1 MSNDFWAGY
10 LSGAIGIVIGNPLDL
25 VKTRL
30 QAGQVISGSL
40 GSPQSIRSHFDTAT
54 SLVRGATAPI
64 LGYGALNAI
73 LFVAYNRTL
82 MGISPHPVPDPTDPV
97 GVPLSHIWLA
107 GAVGGLAS
115 WVISSPTE
123 LVKCR
128 AQLATHDSISTWSV
142 TKDILRRTGLKG
154 LYYGGGVT
162 SVRDSTKLPIRQ
174 LQEYFSAV
182 ALPAL
187 SLGLQYFRSTL
198 LKQGF
203 KLKDRHAPFSL
214 AFRQKGRP
222 SYNLQWG
229 RRGILSWLRVGDI

>member
-82 MGISPHPVPDPTDPV
+82 MGISPCPVPDPTDPV

-128 AQLATHDSISTWSV
+128 AQLATHESISSWSV

-162 SVRDSTKLPIRQ
+162 SIRDSVG
-174 LQEYFSAV
+174 Y
-182 ALPAL
+182 
-187 SLGLQYFRSTL
+187 
-198 LKQGF
+198 GF
-203 KLKDRHAPFSL
+203 
-214 AFRQKGRP
+214 
-222 SYNLQWG
+222 
-229 RRGILSWLRVGDI
+229 